1 LNARHG
7 SNAQHSRVRT
17 CRRALERGW
26 GVAQGC
32 VDRED
37 GEVVLLTAPEK
48 LRRRQGLR
56 RGEQR
61 VSDVAAGLSRSH
73 CACGVPQ
80 LGRSQVVSSCEQRS
94 KSHRIHHEHHCI
106 PIPYQFHDP
115 FGSLHDSHV
124 PFPHVQ
130 ACERHRQGSKTR
142 GSVVGAARR
151 LSRYAECAARTPQF
165 SRISLRCWDLH
176 WHLSIWHSPHSH
188 VRFPFSDLRGTQRQG
203 PEREGQRGG
212 RAPSLAR
219 AICAAR
225 TLLRS
230 RASQLVV

>member
-1 LNARHG
+1 LNAQHG

-61 VSDVAAGLSRSH
+61 VSYAAAGLSRSH

-106 PIPYQFHDP
+106 PIPYQFHNP
-115 FGSLHDSHV
+115 FGSLSTTPMFHSHMCRPV
-124 PFPHVQ
+124 
-130 ACERHRQGSKTR
+130 R
-142 GSVVGAARR
+142 GTGKGQNARVSGWGR
-151 LSRYAECAARTPQF
+151 APSLAICAARTPQF

>member
-1 LNARHG
+1 VRGRCGDGTGLVGRAVDPVDGLAVELGVAAAECRG
-7 SNAQHSRVRT
+7 GGGDVVVRGAEGGDGGRRDGGIRVDRQSGEAWVAQQTAERSADGLQMV
-17 CRRALERGW
+17 CRRSADGW

-61 VSDVAAGLSRSH
+61 VSDAAAGLSPSH

-80 LGRSQVVSSCEQRS
+80 LGRSQVISSCEQRS

-106 PIPYQFHDP
+106 PIPYQFHNP

-130 ACERHRQGSKTR
+130 A
-142 GSVVGAARR
+142 
-151 LSRYAECAARTPQF
+151 
-165 SRISLRCWDLH
+165 
-176 WHLSIWHSPHSH
+176 
-188 VRFPFSDLRGTQRQG
+188 
-203 PEREGQRGG
+203 
-212 RAPSLAR
+212 
-219 AICAAR
+219 
-225 TLLRS
+225 
-230 RASQLVV
+230 